1 MSNLQASRAQLG
13 AKIGK
18 LIQRLKSVR
27 LRRAHAVQQEIARHQ
42 AQERLQVLN
51 LESQFKAALPEQR

>member
-27 LRRAHAVQQEIARHQ
+27 LRRVHAVQQEIARHQ
-42 AQERLQVLN
+42 AQERLQILN
-51 LESQFKAALPEQR
+51 LESQLKAALPEQR